1 MWIAN
6 AAENKE
12 NQTIIDRNRGR
23 LLPTGMTAGT
33 RAAAGLQPTV
43 GTRAA
48 AGHEDNDSVTISDEG
63 KERLEAQQ
71 EEKRAKEQ
79 ENRLLQMLEEQRR
92 RYEEQ
97 REANNQSA
105 KTAQDFAKV
114 MEIARRIANGDRVPG
129 TDEKKLMEYNSD
141 LYQAA
146 KAAAIVSA
154 NKKEHKEYDA
164 LFKEEKKDGR
174 SMLRALERETSDGL
188 SQELFAETPAAAEA
202 SAESGGDA

>member
-6 AAENKE
+6 AAQGQRQNR
-12 NQTIIDRNRGR
+12 IDTNRSSSVPAGHNV
-23 LLPTGMTAGT
+23 TGTHGG
-33 RAAAGLQPTV
+33 AAAGK
-43 GTRAA
+43 
-48 AGHEDNDSVTISDEG
+48 DSDSVTISGEG

-79 ENRLLQMLEEQRR
+79 ENRILQMLEEQRR

-97 REANNQSA
+97 RKSA
-105 KTAQDFAKV
+105 DKSEKTAQDFAKV
-114 MEIARRIANGDRVPG
+114 MEIARRIANGDKVPG

-154 NKKEHKEYDA
+154 NKEKHKEYDS
-164 LFKEEKKDGR
+164 LFKDEKKQDDKR
-174 SMLRALERETSDGL
+174 SMLRALERDSEGMSPDN
-188 SQELFAETPAAAEA
+188 LFTDTQAAAEGGG
-202 SAESGGDA
+202 SAESLL

>member
-1 MWIAN
+1 MRIADT
-6 AAENKE
+6 AKSKE
-12 NQTIIDRNRGR
+12 RQTVINGNRGSMF
-23 LLPTGMTAGT
+23 PAAGKAGMQPVQAGT
-33 RAAAGLQPTV
+33 V
-43 GTRAA
+43 GH
-48 AGHEDNDSVTISDEG
+48 GDNDSVTISEEG

-79 ENRLLQMLEEQRR
+79 ENKLLQMLEEQRQ

-97 REANNQSA
+97 REANKKSA

-154 NKKEHKEYDA
+154 NKKEHKEYDS
-164 LFKEEKKDGR
+164 LFKDEKKDQRG
-174 SMLRALERETSDGL
+174 MLRALQRDASDGA
-188 SQELFAETPAAAEA
+188 SADSFAESEA
-202 SAESGGDA
+202 PVETGENTESML